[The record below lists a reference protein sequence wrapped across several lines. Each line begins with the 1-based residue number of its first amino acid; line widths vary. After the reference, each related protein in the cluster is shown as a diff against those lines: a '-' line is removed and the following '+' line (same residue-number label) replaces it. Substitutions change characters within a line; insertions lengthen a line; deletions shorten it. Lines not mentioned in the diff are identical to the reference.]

1 MNLQSSLHRIPQIK
15 RPGRVFA
22 DAPGAYHISI
32 LPRRRAGK
40 DAYSSAILW
49 LSVRPP
55 ACTTTT

>member
-40 DAYSSAILW
+40 DAYCNAIL
-49 LSVRPP
+49 
-55 ACTTTT
+55 